1 MNGVRIL
8 IVEDESIVA
17 LNLTKRL
24 TEAGYTIAMTATTGE
39 AAIQAAEEMQPDLI
53 LMDIRLKGE
62 MDGIEAAEQI
72 RDRYNIPIIYLTA
85 YADQHTLQR
94 AKVTQPYGYILK
106 PFETR
111 ELRSAIELALYK
123 HRTEQLLKAREEWL
137 STTLASIG
145 NGVITTDQLGQ
156 ITFINPMAAKLT
168 GWELAEAMGQA
179 IEVVFRI
186 SYQETGDR
194 VPVLQS
200 IATVDTATVD
210 TATLDTATIDTA
222 TIDQSDHA
230 SADLSE
236 PADSTLHSLHDAAP
250 YPHPNQHPPVW
261 LTTRHGQQ
269 IPIDYTTTPIL
280 NAQGG
285 VLGAVVIFQDSS
297 EYHNMELALRRAN
310 YDLEQK
316 VAQHSQDLRL
326 SRERLQHL
334 LSSSPTVLYTTL
346 PNDLLK
352 TTFIS
357 ENVFNLLGYRAEEF
371 VSDRQFWANRIHPD
385 DVQRVFAGLSML
397 FETGNQVQ
405 EYRFLH
411 QDGSYRWM
419 YDQMQL
425 IQDQHG
431 NALEIVGSL
440 VDLTD
445 RKQIEA
451 ERQQAADEMQRALA
465 QERDLNA
472 LRSRIITTVSHE
484 YRTPLATILSSA
496 ELLERYGDQWPPE
509 KRQKHIQ
516 RIQTM
521 VGHMTNLVNDM
532 LCLNQMES
540 NTLQFKPMQ
549 INLPDLCQE
558 IVDELQLTHLH
569 LYPKLSRHT
578 APSLPSAP
586 SELMPQHQFEFIQDN
601 CPPYIYADEYLLRQI
616 LTNLLSNAIKYSP
629 DGGTIRLMITVP
641 DPCQELMI
649 SITDEGLGIPMED
662 QQRVLEAFQR
672 ASNVGNISGTGMG
685 LAIAHKCVKLHG
697 GDISLSS
704 EPGHGTTVTVTLPL
718 QYTAIHDVRVTVH
731 SPKGCA
737 NK

>member
-1 MNGVRIL
+1 MNGTRIL

-24 TEAGYTIAMTATTGE
+24 TEAGYAIVTIVATGE
-39 AAIQAAEEMQPDLI
+39 AAIQAAGETQPDLI

-62 MDGIEAAEQI
+62 MDGIEAATQI

-85 YADQHTLQR
+85 YADQNTLQR

-123 HRTEQLLKAREEWL
+123 HRTEAVLQAREEWL

-168 GWELAEAMGQA
+168 GWQLAEALGQE
-179 IEVVFRI
+179 IQVVFRI
-186 SYQETGDR
+186 NDQVTGDR
-194 VPVLQS
+194 VPILLSMDATASETTNPETTVLPSDAKPDSLDPKHQDGAQDGAIDLPIS
-200 IATVDTATVD
+200 PSHPVRRVAT
-210 TATLDTATIDTA
+210 
-222 TIDQSDHA
+222 
-230 SADLSE
+230 
-236 PADSTLHSLHDAAP
+236 
-250 YPHPNQHPPVW
+250 NQHSPVW
-261 LTTRHGQQ
+261 LTTRHDQQ

-280 NAQGG
+280 NSEGV

-297 EYHNMELALRRAN
+297 EYHNMEVALRQAN

-316 VAQHSQDLRL
+316 VAEHSTALRL

-334 LSSSPTVLYTTL
+334 LSSSPTVLYTSL

-357 ENVFNLLGYRAEEF
+357 ENVVNLLGYRAEEF

-411 QDGSYRWM
+411 HDGSYRWM
-419 YDQMQL
+419 YDQMTL

-445 RKQIEA
+445 RKQVEV

-465 QERDLNA
+465 QERELNE

-540 NTLQFKPMQ
+540 KTLQFKPIQ
-549 INLPDLCQE
+549 LNLQDLCQE
-558 IVDELQLTHLH
+558 ILDELRLTHLY

-578 APSLPSAP
+578 APSPPQAS
-586 SELMPQHQFEFIQDN
+586 SETIPLHQFEFVQEN

-629 DGGTIRLMITVP
+629 DGGTIRVMITVP
-641 DPCQELMI
+641 SPSQEMMI
-649 SITDEGLGIPMED
+649 RIVDEGMGIPVED

-672 ASNVGNISGTGMG
+672 ANNVGNISGTGMG

-697 GDISLSS
+697 GNISLTS
-704 EPGHGTTVTVTLPL
+704 EAGHGTTVTVTLPL
-718 QYTAIHDVRVTVH
+718 QYTL
-731 SPKGCA
+731 
-737 NK
+737 